1 MSVSLNP
8 NEGDKA
14 DGEERAKRLVAIIEK
29 FSSLPPEIQEKIIEF
44 AESIEEQVGKS
55 DGQNP

>member
-1 MSVSLNP
+1 MNVSLNP

-14 DGEERAKRLVAIIEK
+14 AGEERAQRLVAIIEK
-29 FSSLPPEIQEKIIEF
+29 FSSLSPEIQEKILKF
-44 AESIEEQVGKS
+44 AEAIEEQVEKS